1 MANFDIGL
9 SGIHA
14 AQSAFNIIGNNIA
27 NAATD
32 GYHRQRINFTPAYS
46 STQGVTMIGGG
57 VKVAGIIRM
66 IDKLLEQE
74 IYQQQSSMEQTSQE
88 LATLRTVESIFGE
101 LSSAE
106 GGLSATIDKFF
117 TSMKQLSEYPD
128 QDTYQYQVTSNAN
141 AMTGQFRNIS
151 DSLATL
157 QSQISLELGLEVDSI
172 NILTTQIAQ
181 LNGKISVAQIA
192 GSDAANISDQRDQY
206 ISQLSNLI
214 GIQTQNREY
223 GVVDVT
229 AGGMLLVAGSLP
241 YQLQSGINTNGDM
254 GISMEGSPDYNSS
267 ITGGKI
273 GGLLSLK
280 NTLVSDIQ
288 TKLDSLANA
297 IRQEINQYHVQGIG
311 SAGSFT
317 GLTSRSMTTG
327 DLSSISGVVDG
338 KVYIRVTNTSTKVVT
353 RTEISIDADDND
365 AGYDTLTEV
374 AAAINAITGLSSSV
388 NSATNELVISAGT
401 NYEFDFLP
409 GVLTT
414 PTSTD
419 FDDGSA
425 PTVTVSGIYTGT
437 TNQTY
442 TFTVK
447 DDGGAGTDS
456 VGNGTLQLEVTDGNS
471 QVVTTVNIG
480 SGYVE
485 GEEIEIGTT
494 GIRISLTVGVLDE
507 TTNDDSFTVQ
517 ALADSDTSGLLS
529 AVGLNTFFTGTS
541 AADIAVHADIT
552 ATPSRVATS
561 IGPEMNDNNNAV
573 KMAELKDQGIAGLG
587 NMTSEDFYRKLT
599 FDIAQEVSI
608 KEMQHDN
615 NEAIKNNL
623 LTQQGEISGV
633 DINDEAAQLLVFEQI
648 FQAMA
653 KYINII
659 QKSISELINM
669 V

>member
-14 AQSAFNIIGNNIA
+14 AQSAFNVIGNNIA

-46 STQGVTMIGGG
+46 STQGVTIIGGG
-57 VKVAGIIRM
+57 VEVAGIVRM

-88 LATLRTVESIFGE
+88 LSTLRTIESIFGE
-101 LSSAE
+101 LVSAD
-106 GGLSATIDKFF
+106 GGLSATIDNFF
-117 TSMKQLSEYPD
+117 TSMKQLSDSPD
-128 QDTYQYQVTSNAN
+128 QYTWQYQVISNAD
-141 AMTGQFRNIS
+141 AMAGQFRNIS
-151 DSLATL
+151 KSLTTL
-157 QSQISLELGLEVDSI
+157 QSQISLELNLAVDTI
-172 NILTTQIAQ
+172 NTLTTQIAQ
-181 LNGKISVAQIA
+181 LNDKISAAQIS
-192 GSDAANISDQRDQY
+192 GSNTGSISDQRDQY
-206 ISQLSNLI
+206 ISQLSELI
-214 GIQTQNREY
+214 GIQTQNREG

-229 AGGMLLVAGSLP
+229 AGGMLLVVESMP
-241 YQLQSGINTNGDM
+241 YQLQSGMNINGDV
-254 GISMEGSPDYNSS
+254 GLSVEGSPDYNSN
-267 ITGGKI
+267 ITGGKV

-280 NTLVSDIQ
+280 NTLVSNIQ
-288 TKLDSLANA
+288 TKLNSLATA
-297 IRQEINQYHVQGIG
+297 IRQEINQYHVQGVG

-317 GLTSRSMTTG
+317 GLTSQSMTT
-327 DLSSISGVVDG
+327 DTLSDISGVVDG
-338 KVYIRVTNTSTKVVT
+338 KVYVRVTNTSTGAVT
-353 RTEISIDADDND
+353 RTEISIDADNND

-388 NSATNELVISAGT
+388 NSATNELVISANT
-401 NYEFDFLP
+401 NYKFDFMP
-409 GVLTT
+409 GVMTT

-425 PTVTVSGIYTGT
+425 PTVSVSGIYTGT

-447 DDGGAGTDS
+447 GDNGS

-471 QVVTTVNIG
+471 QIVTTVNIG

-485 GEEIEIGTT
+485 GEDIEIGTT
-494 GIRISLTVGVLDE
+494 GIRISLTAGVLDE

-529 AVGLNTFFTGTS
+529 VIGLNTFFTGTN
-541 AADIAVHADIT
+541 AADIAVHADIA

-561 IGPEMNDNNNAV
+561 IGPEMTDNINV
-573 KMAELKDQGIAGLG
+573 VRMAELKDKAIAGLS
-587 NMTSEDFYRKLT
+587 NITYEDFYRKLT
-599 FDIAQEVSI
+599 FDIAQEVLI
-608 KEMQHDN
+608 KEMQYNN

-623 LTQQGEISGV
+623 LTQQSEISGV
-633 DINDEAAQLLVFEQI
+633 DINDEAAQLLIFEQM

-653 KYINII
+653 KYLGIV
-659 QKSISELINM
+659 QKSILALMDM

>member
-1 MANFDIGL
+1 MANFDISL

-14 AQSAFNIIGNNIA
+14 AQNAFNIIGNNIA
-27 NAATD
+27 NAATE
-32 GYHRQRINFTPAYS
+32 GYHRQRIDFTPAYS
-46 STQGVTMIGGG
+46 SSQGATMIGGG
-57 VKVAGIIRM
+57 VEVAGIVRM

-88 LATLRTVESIFGE
+88 LATLRTIESIFGE
-101 LSSAE
+101 LSSVD
-106 GGLSATIDKFF
+106 GGLSTTIDKFF
-117 TSMKQLSEYPD
+117 TSMKQLSDFPD
-128 QDTYQYQVTSNAN
+128 QDTYQYQVVSNAD
-141 AMTGQFRNIS
+141 AMAGQFRNIS
-151 DSLATL
+151 DSLGKL
-157 QSQISLELGLEVDSI
+157 QTQISLELEVEVDTI
-172 NILTTQIAQ
+172 NTLTTQIAQ
-181 LNGKISVAQIA
+181 LNDKISDAQVSENDTSSM
-192 GSDAANISDQRDQY
+192 SDKRDQY

-223 GVVDVT
+223 GVVDVAT
-229 AGGMLLVAGSLP
+229 SGMLLVASSRP
-241 YQLQSGINTNGDM
+241 YQLQSGINTSGDL
-254 GISMEGSPDYNSS
+254 GLSMVGAPDYNSN
-267 ITGGKI
+267 ITGGTI

-288 TKLDSLANA
+288 TKLDSLATA
-297 IRQEINQYHVQGIG
+297 ISQEINQYHVQGVG
-311 SAGSFT
+311 SAGSFAS
-317 GLTSRSMTTG
+317 LTSLSMTTG

-338 KVYIRVTNTSTKVVT
+338 EVYVRVTNTSTGVVT

-365 AGYDTLTEV
+365 AGCDSLTEV
-374 AAAINAITGLSSSV
+374 TAAIDAITGLSASV
-388 NSATNELVISAGT
+388 NSATNELVITVDT

-414 PTSTD
+414 PTSTSFVD
-419 FDDGSA
+419 ASP

-447 DDGGAGTDS
+447 GDDGL
-456 VGNGTLQLEVTDGNS
+456 VGNGTLQLEVTDGDS

-480 SGYVE
+480 SGYVA

-494 GIRISLTVGVLDE
+494 GIRIALTAGVLDE

-529 AVGLNTFFTGTS
+529 AIGLNTFFTGTNAS
-541 AADIAVHADIT
+541 NIAVHADIA
-552 ATPSRVATS
+552 ATPGRVATS
-561 IGPEMNDNNNAV
+561 IGPEMTDNTNAER
-573 KMAELKDQGIAGLG
+573 MAELKDQAITGLS
-587 NMTSEDFYRKLT
+587 NMTCEDFYRRLT

-608 KEMQHDN
+608 KEMQYN
-615 NEAIKNNL
+615 NCEAIKNNL

-633 DINDEAAQLLVFEQI
+633 NINDEAAQLLIFEQM

-653 KYINII
+653 KYM
-659 QKSISELINM
+659 SIVQESVSELISM